1 MSAPPLVSI
10 EGLSRTY
17 GDRLA
22 LDRVSFDVA
31 PGELF
36 ALLGPNGGGKTTLFK
51 LLATLIP
58 PSQGTFRVDGL
69 SPDGSLRE
77 LRRRLGVVFQSPSLD
92 RKLTVL
98 ENLLVHGAILGL
110 GGRALRTRAGEL
122 LARMGVD
129 DRARDLVETL
139 SGGLARRVEI
149 AKALLGAP
157 KVLLLDEP
165 STGLD
170 PLARRSLR
178 ALLAELAR
186 GGTTVLLT
194 THLFDEAEEAGRI
207 GILDRGRLVALG
219 APSDLKRE
227 VGGDVLV
234 LVTGVGRGRRRRSRP
249 TSPLSLGSSFVPQA
263 GRVAAVGADGAGRAP
278 RRPRPRPRPRGLVP
292 RALPLPHARRP
303 VPRGRLRRPDR
314 PPLRG
319 GRRRRR
325 EGRVRAARALAW
337 REVVR
342 FLRQPSRIVGAFAP
356 PLLAWLLLGAG
367 FGSSFR
373 VPGGGGASYVAYFF
387 PGTVV
392 LVVLFA
398 AIFSTISVIEDRREG
413 FLQAVVVSPVSP
425 LAVAAGKIAG
435 GTAPRSRAGRRAPPP
450 RARPRLPRRRSRR
463 SPRRSSSSRSSRSP
477 SRASASPSPGC
488 SSRRRASTPS

>member
-22 LDRVSFDVA
+22 LDRVTFDVA

-58 PSQGTFRVDGL
+58 PSNGTFRVDGL

-98 ENLLVHGAILGL
+98 ENLLVHGAVLGL

-129 DRARDLVETL
+129 DRAKDLVETL

-178 ALLAELAR
+178 ALLAELAS

-219 APSDLKRE
+219 TPSGLKRE
-227 VGGDVLV
+227 VAGDVLV
-234 LVTGVGRGRRRRSRP
+234 LVTESDEKATALAADVAAFLGPGPKPGRVSAVGPTVRVERP
-249 TSPLSLGSSFVPQA
+249 DGPSLVPVLSASFA
-263 GRVAAVGADGAGRAP
+263 GRFRS
-278 RRPRPRPRPRGLVP
+278 LT
-292 RALPLPHARRP
+292 
-303 VPRGRLRRPDR
+303 
-314 PPLRG
+314 
-319 GRRRRR
+319 
-325 EGRVRAARALAW
+325 
-337 REVVR
+337 
-342 FLRQPSRIVGAFAP
+342 
-356 PLLAWLLLGAG
+356 LGAPSLEDVFVDRTG
-367 FGSSFR
+367 HSFEETGVVAGS
-373 VPGGGGASYVAYFF
+373 
-387 PGTVV
+387 
-392 LVVLFA
+392 A
-398 AIFSTISVIEDRREG
+398 A
-413 FLQAVVVSPVSP
+413 
-425 LAVAAGKIAG
+425 
-435 GTAPRSRAGRRAPPP
+435 
-450 RARPRLPRRRSRR
+450 
-463 SPRRSSSSRSSRSP
+463 
-477 SRASASPSPGC
+477 
-488 SSRRRASTPS
+488 

>member
-1 MSAPPLVSI
+1 MSIPPLVSV

-58 PSQGTFRVDGL
+58 PSDGTFRVDGL

-110 GGRALRTRAGEL
+110 GGRTLRARAGEL
-122 LARMGVD
+122 LARMDVD
-129 DRARDLVETL
+129 DRAHDLVETL

-157 KVLLLDEP
+157 MVLLLDEP

-219 APSDLKRE
+219 TPSDLKRE

-234 LVTGVGRGRRRRSRP
+234 LVTESDEEAAALAADVAACLGPNLGPDPGPQLGAPSGRVTAIGQTVRVERP
-249 TSPLSLGSSFVPQA
+249 DGPSLVPVLSSSFP
-263 GRVAAVGADGAGRAP
+263 GRFRS
-278 RRPRPRPRPRGLVP
+278 LT
-292 RALPLPHARRP
+292 
-303 VPRGRLRRPDR
+303 
-314 PPLRG
+314 
-319 GRRRRR
+319 
-325 EGRVRAARALAW
+325 
-337 REVVR
+337 
-342 FLRQPSRIVGAFAP
+342 
-356 PLLAWLLLGAG
+356 LGAP
-367 FGSSFR
+367 S
-373 VPGGGGASYVAYFF
+373 
-387 PGTVV
+387 
-392 LVVLFA
+392 L
-398 AIFSTISVIEDRREG
+398 EDVFVDRTGHPFEE
-413 FLQAVVVSPVSP
+413 
-425 LAVAAGKIAG
+425 AG
-435 GTAPRSRAGRRAPPP
+435 GTGGRTA
-450 RARPRLPRRRSRR
+450 
-463 SPRRSSSSRSSRSP
+463 
-477 SRASASPSPGC
+477 
-488 SSRRRASTPS
+488 

>member
-1 MSAPPLVSI
+1 MSTPPLVSV

-31 PGELF
+31 AGELF

-58 PSQGTFRVDGL
+58 PSEGTFRVDGL

-178 ALLAELAR
+178 TLLSELAR
-186 GGTTVLLT
+186 SGTTVLLT

-234 LVTGVGRGRRRRSRP
+234 LVTESDED
-249 TSPLSLGSSFVPQA
+249 
-263 GRVAAVGADGAGRAP
+263 AA
-278 RRPRPRPRPRGLVP
+278 
-292 RALPLPHARRP
+292 
-303 VPRGRLRRPDR
+303 
-314 PPLRG
+314 
-319 GRRRRR
+319 
-325 EGRVRAARALAW
+325 ALATD
-337 REVVR
+337 
-342 FLRQPSRIVGAFAP
+342 VGAFLGPHFVPKASP
-356 PLLAWLLLGAG
+356 NLVPQPGRVTAVGPTVRVERPDGPSLVPALAAAFAGRFRSLTLGAPSLEDVFVDRTG
-367 FGSSFR
+367 HPFEE
-373 VPGGGGASYVAYFF
+373 PGGVDGR
-387 PGTVV
+387 
-392 LVVLFA
+392 A
-398 AIFSTISVIEDRREG
+398 A
-413 FLQAVVVSPVSP
+413 
-425 LAVAAGKIAG
+425 
-435 GTAPRSRAGRRAPPP
+435 
-450 RARPRLPRRRSRR
+450 
-463 SPRRSSSSRSSRSP
+463 
-477 SRASASPSPGC
+477 
-488 SSRRRASTPS
+488 

>member
-1 MSAPPLVSI
+1 MSALPLVSV

-17 GDRLA
+17 GNRLA

-58 PSQGTFRVDGL
+58 PSGGTFRVDGL

-92 RKLTVL
+92 RKLTVQ

-110 GGRALRTRAGEL
+110 GGRALGTRAGEL
-122 LARMGVD
+122 LARMGVG
-129 DRARDLVETL
+129 DRAKDLVETL

-186 GGTTVLLT
+186 GGTTILLT

-234 LVTGVGRGRRRRSRP
+234 LATGSDEEAAALATEVS
-249 TSPLSLGSSFVPQA
+249 TSLGPDLA
-263 GRVAAVGADGAGRAP
+263 PKPGRVAAVGATVRVERPDGPA
-278 RRPRPRPRPRGLVP
+278 LVP
-292 RALPLPHARRP
+292 VLAAAFP
-303 VPRGRLRRPDR
+303 GRFRSLT
-314 PPLRG
+314 
-319 GRRRRR
+319 
-325 EGRVRAARALAW
+325 
-337 REVVR
+337 
-342 FLRQPSRIVGAFAP
+342 
-356 PLLAWLLLGAG
+356 LGAP
-367 FGSSFR
+367 S
-373 VPGGGGASYVAYFF
+373 
-387 PGTVV
+387 
-392 LVVLFA
+392 L
-398 AIFSTISVIEDRREG
+398 EDVFVDRTGHPFEE
-413 FLQAVVVSPVSP
+413 
-425 LAVAAGKIAG
+425 AG
-435 GTAPRSRAGRRAPPP
+435 GTDGRTA
-450 RARPRLPRRRSRR
+450 
-463 SPRRSSSSRSSRSP
+463 
-477 SRASASPSPGC
+477 
-488 SSRRRASTPS
+488 

>member
-1 MSAPPLVSI
+1 MSALPLVSV

-58 PSQGTFRVDGL
+58 PSEGTFRVDGL

-110 GGRALRTRAGEL
+110 GGRALGTRAGEL

-149 AKALLGAP
+149 AKALLDAP

-219 APSDLKRE
+219 TPSDLKRE

-234 LVTGVGRGRRRRSRP
+234 LVTESDEDADGPRGRRRPRTRRLSRSAPPGPARTSSRSRARHRRRP
-249 TSPLSLGSSFVPQA
+249 
-263 GRVAAVGADGAGRAP
+263 DGAGRAP
-278 RRPRPRPRPRGLVP
+278 RRPRPRPR
-292 RALPLPHARRP
+292 ALAASFA
-303 VPRGRLRRPDR
+303 GRFRSLTLGAPSLEDVFVDR
-314 PPLRG
+314 TGHPFEEAG
-319 GRRRRR
+319 AVDG
-325 EGRVRAARALAW
+325 RAA
-337 REVVR
+337 
-342 FLRQPSRIVGAFAP
+342 
-356 PLLAWLLLGAG
+356 
-367 FGSSFR
+367 
-373 VPGGGGASYVAYFF
+373 
-387 PGTVV
+387 
-392 LVVLFA
+392 
-398 AIFSTISVIEDRREG
+398 
-413 FLQAVVVSPVSP
+413 
-425 LAVAAGKIAG
+425 
-435 GTAPRSRAGRRAPPP
+435 
-450 RARPRLPRRRSRR
+450 
-463 SPRRSSSSRSSRSP
+463 
-477 SRASASPSPGC
+477 
-488 SSRRRASTPS
+488 

>member
-1 MSAPPLVSI
+1 MSTPPLVSV

-22 LDRVSFDVA
+22 LDRVTFDVA

-36 ALLGPNGGGKTTLFK
+36 ALLGPNGGGKSTLFK
-51 LLATLIP
+51 LLSTLIP
-58 PSQGTFRVDGL
+58 PSDGTFRVDGL

-110 GGRALRTRAGEL
+110 GGRDLRSRAGAL

-149 AKALLGAP
+149 AKALLGSP

-178 ALLAELAR
+178 ALLSELAR

-207 GILDRGRLVALG
+207 GILDRGRLVALR

-234 LVTGVGRGRRRRSRP
+234 LVTESDEEATALAADVASYLGPDLLPKAGPDPVPLPGRVTAVGPTVRIERP
-249 TSPLSLGSSFVPQA
+249 DGPSLVPALAAAFA
-263 GRVAAVGADGAGRAP
+263 GRFRSLMLGAPSLED
-278 RRPRPRPRPRGLVP
+278 VF
-292 RALPLPHARRP
+292 
-303 VPRGRLRRPDR
+303 VDR
-314 PPLRG
+314 TGHPFEETG
-319 GRRRRR
+319 GD
-325 EGRVRAARALAW
+325 EWRAA
-337 REVVR
+337 
-342 FLRQPSRIVGAFAP
+342 
-356 PLLAWLLLGAG
+356 
-367 FGSSFR
+367 
-373 VPGGGGASYVAYFF
+373 
-387 PGTVV
+387 
-392 LVVLFA
+392 
-398 AIFSTISVIEDRREG
+398 
-413 FLQAVVVSPVSP
+413 
-425 LAVAAGKIAG
+425 
-435 GTAPRSRAGRRAPPP
+435 
-450 RARPRLPRRRSRR
+450 
-463 SPRRSSSSRSSRSP
+463 
-477 SRASASPSPGC
+477 
-488 SSRRRASTPS
+488 

>member
-1 MSAPPLVSI
+1 MSASPLVSI

-22 LDRVSFDVA
+22 LDRVSFDVQS
-31 PGELF
+31 GELF

-58 PSQGTFRVDGL
+58 PSEGTFRVDGL
-69 SPDGSLRE
+69 SPESSLRE

-110 GGRALRTRAGEL
+110 GGRALGTRAGEL

-219 APSDLKRE
+219 APADLKRD

-234 LVTGVGRGRRRRSRP
+234 LATGSNEEA
-249 TSPLSLGSSFVPQA
+249 T
-263 GRVAAVGADGAGRAP
+263 
-278 RRPRPRPRPRGLVP
+278 
-292 RALPLPHARRP
+292 
-303 VPRGRLRRPDR
+303 
-314 PPLRG
+314 
-319 GRRRRR
+319 
-325 EGRVRAARALAW
+325 ALAA
-337 REVVR
+337 EVSA
-342 FLRQPSRIVGAFAP
+342 FLG
-356 PLLAWLLLGAG
+356 
-367 FGSSFR
+367 
-373 VPGGGGASYVAYFF
+373 
-387 PGTVV
+387 
-392 LVVLFA
+392 
-398 AIFSTISVIEDRREG
+398 
-413 FLQAVVVSPVSP
+413 
-425 LAVAAGKIAG
+425 
-435 GTAPRSRAGRRAPPP
+435 
-450 RARPRLPRRRSRR
+450 
-463 SPRRSSSSRSSRSP
+463 
-477 SRASASPSPGC
+477 PSPGPNTTPQPGRVTAVGTTVRVERPNGPALVPALA
-488 SSRRRASTPS
+488 SAFAGRFRSLTLGAPSLEDVFVARTGHSFEEIAAVDGRAA